1 MDVSTIVWIVVAA
14 VVVAV
19 VVAVAILIG
28 FGALGEFNTERA
40 LQCERCGRS
49 GPFPEREM
57 MKLRD
62 GLPAH
67 CPDCGTQ
74 LSSRSANWSA

>member
-1 MDVSTIVWIVVAA
+1 MDVATIIWIVVG
-14 VVVAV
+14 AV

-28 FGALGEFNTERA
+28 LGALGEFSGERA

-62 GLPAH
+62 GRLAH
-67 CPDCGTQ
+67 CPDCGIQ
-74 LSSRSANWSA
+74 LIRRRVGRSA

>member
-1 MDVSTIVWIVVAA
+1 MDVATIIWIAVAA
-14 VVVAV
+14 VVVAF
-19 VVAVAILIG
+19 VVAVAILTG
-28 FGALGEFNTERA
+28 LGALGEFSMERS
-40 LQCERCGRS
+40 LNCERCGRS

-74 LSSRSANWSA
+74 LTRRKTNRAA